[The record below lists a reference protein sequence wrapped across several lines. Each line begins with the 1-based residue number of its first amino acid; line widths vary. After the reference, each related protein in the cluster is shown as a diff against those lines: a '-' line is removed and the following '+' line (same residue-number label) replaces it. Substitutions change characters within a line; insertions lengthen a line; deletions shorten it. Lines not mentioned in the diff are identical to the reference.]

1 MACLLVVDDDAINLE
16 IIAEFLGEMSHE
28 LVFASDGL
36 QSWEQLEANSERF
49 DAVILDRVMPHMDGM
64 EVLRR
69 IKADAR
75 FATLPVIMQ
84 TASSAPSEVAEGLAA
99 GAWYYLAKPYSE
111 LALKSIVRAAL
122 ADRQNRMELARMG
135 VEMHAVLVLT
145 HEALFRFRLPQ
156 EARLL
161 AAVLAKLCPN
171 EGTVAMGLSE
181 LMLNAI
187 EHGNLSIG
195 YQEKSQLVERGT
207 WQEEVE
213 RRLTSPGQA
222 LRWAVLEFA
231 REANSLRFTIRDQGD
246 GFDWESYLELDP
258 TRAFDSHGRGI
269 ALARQLCFSSVE
281 YLGRGNAVRATVTLL
296 PSQSVLL
303 SAKN

>member
-16 IIAEFLGEMSHE
+16 IIAEFLGEMSPE
-28 LVFASDGL
+28 LVFASNGL
-36 QSWEQLEANSERF
+36 QAWEQLEVTSERF
-49 DAVILDRVMPHMDGM
+49 DAVILDRVMPQMDGM

-75 FATLPVIMQ
+75 FKTLPVIMQ
-84 TASSAPSEVAEGLAA
+84 TASSAPAEVAEGLAA

-135 VEMHAVLVLT
+135 VEMQGVLGLT
-145 HEALFRFRLPQ
+145 HQALFRFRLPQ

-171 EGTVAMGLSE
+171 EAAVAMGLSE

-195 YQEKSQLVERGT
+195 YQEKSQLVESGA

-213 RRLTSPGQA
+213 CRLASPEQA
-222 LRWAVLEFA
+222 LRWAVLEYT
-231 REANSLRFTIRDQGD
+231 READRLCFIIRDQGN
-246 GFDWESYLELDP
+246 GFNWESYLELDP
-258 TRAFDSHGRGI
+258 ARAFDSHGRGI
-269 ALARQLCFSSVE
+269 ALARQFCFSSVE
-281 YLGRGNAVRATVTLL
+281 YLGRGNVVRTTVSLHD
-296 PSQSVLL
+296 QASV
-303 SAKN
+303 